1 MLSMPLHGPKKKHSI
16 EALDIIIANAGINL
30 NGTSIRESTAANIL
44 EHISV
49 NHIAPTGN
57 PIFIAISTLIG
68 SIATVDALVAL
79 KFPNNTSPYGAS
91 KTALNW
97 FI

>member
-49 NHIAPTGN
+49 NHIAPFFFSR
-57 PIFIAISTLIG
+57 PLQIFSSLQ
-68 SIATVDALVAL
+68 ALL
-79 KFPNNTSPYGAS
+79 KKRFERDVLEEDQQRLSM
-91 KTALNW
+91 
-97 FI
+97 